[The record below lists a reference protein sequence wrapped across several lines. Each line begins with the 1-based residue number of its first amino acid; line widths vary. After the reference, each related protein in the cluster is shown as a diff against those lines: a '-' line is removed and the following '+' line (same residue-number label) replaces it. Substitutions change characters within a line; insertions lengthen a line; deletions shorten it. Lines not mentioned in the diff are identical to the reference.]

1 MRAYIAGKVL
11 ETRPLSR
18 RGGDIVTSKDGRPLH
33 LTKLF
38 DGVGEV
44 FEVVGSESGGVAG
57 EDVVLVVQVNLREY
71 NGQKQL
77 SLWLEGRVKGALP
90 ESVPIVRPEA
100 PIAVRSNGR
109 TYSASEPNG
118 AALAGAGTG

>member
-1 MRAYIAGKVL
+1 MRAYVTGKVL

-18 RGGDIVTSKDGRPLH
+18 RGGDIVTAKDGRPLH

-44 FEVVGSESGGVAG
+44 FEIIGAEPGGGVG
-57 EDVVLVVQVNLREY
+57 ESVVLVVQVNMREY

-77 SLWLEGRVKGALP
+77 SLWLDGRAKGELP
-90 ESVPIVRPEA
+90 DAVPISRPEA
-100 PIAVRSNGR
+100 PVSVRANGR
-109 TYSASEPNG
+109 SYTSESNG

>member
-1 MRAYIAGKVL
+1 MRAYVAGKVL

-44 FEVVGSESGGVAG
+44 YEVVGPEPGGVAG
-57 EDVVLVVQVNLREY
+57 ESVVLVVQVNLREY

-77 SLWLEGRVKGALP
+77 SLWLDGRVKGELP
-90 ESVPIVRPEA
+90 PAVPVTRPEA
-100 PIAVRSNGR
+100 PISVRANGR
-109 TYSASEPNG
+109 TFTPESNG
-118 AALAGAGTG
+118 APLVGAGTG